1 MKEKMQL
8 LELEHTVF
16 YALDKAIKTY
26 RQFAQRNI
34 RESGLDITIDQ
45 WLVLKTITDHPDLT
59 QREMAA
65 KVFKDHASITRM
77 IELLVRRG
85 FLKRSPNPADRRQY
99 ILELTSEGKAVY
111 EQLVPIVATNRETA
125 LEGFSEEEIELLKRL
140 LQRMTENCQ

>member
-1 MKEKMQL
+1 MKEKIRL

-125 LEGFSEEEIELLKRL
+125 LEGFSEEDTEMLKRL

>member
-8 LELEHTVF
+8 LELEHTAF

-45 WLVLKTITDHPDLT
+45 WLVLKTIIDHPDLT
-59 QREMAA
+59 QREIAA

-77 IELLVRRG
+77 IELLVKRG
-85 FLKRSPNPADRRQY
+85 YLKRSPNPTDRRQY
-99 ILELTSEGKAVY
+99 KLELTSKGERVY
-111 EQLVPIVATNRETA
+111 EELVPIVAKNRETA
-125 LEGFSEEEIELLKRL
+125 LEGFSEEEIELLKGL
-140 LQRMTENCQ
+140 LQRMTGNCE